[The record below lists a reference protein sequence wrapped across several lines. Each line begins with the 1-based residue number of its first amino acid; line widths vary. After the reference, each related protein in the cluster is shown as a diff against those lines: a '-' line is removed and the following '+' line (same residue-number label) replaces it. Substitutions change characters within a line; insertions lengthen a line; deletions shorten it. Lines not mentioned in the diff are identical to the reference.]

1 MRGSAVWG
9 LSPVCPAVALSSAP
23 VGWLSNTKVSVS
35 YVSNL
40 FSPLSLPFRMAIQ
53 VDKFDFD
60 TLPQPDQEALR
71 YTNPKLLEEERLH
84 AQASMINSTL
94 GITWNIISFV
104 VGCIQNP
111 IRRHL
116 NASSGGPLARVC
128 ACSTALTDGRTYGRM
143 CLQPWAL
150 KKR

>member
-1 MRGSAVWG
+1 
-9 LSPVCPAVALSSAP
+9 
-23 VGWLSNTKVSVS
+23 
-35 YVSNL
+35 
-40 FSPLSLPFRMAIQ
+40 MAIQ

-60 TLPQPDQEALR
+60 TLPQPDQEAVR

-84 AQASMINSTL
+84 AQASTINSTL

-104 VGCIQNP
+104 VVGCIQNP

-116 NASSGGPLARVC
+116 DATSGGPLARVC
-128 ACSTALTDGRTYGRM
+128 VCSTALTDGRTYGQM
-143 CLQPWAL
+143 CVQPWAL